1 MLYSTDTDSRINI
14 GCAVNRLVVG
24 ATHFDSRQTALFRFA
39 DPWAVGER
47 LWSLDLPL
55 VSAPSDR
62 YRGGIG
68 EVVGTD
74 RLIAF
79 QLFNLNDGA
88 ALWVGGPRGEGLRE
102 DAESAVQFRGRTFE
116 GLQADGEHLVM
127 LVEGEI
133 YLYTR
138 AADGTGTLENLTRD
152 TIDQWS
158 PWVSGRYVVWIDQR
172 DQPRGTV
179 LAPDNPEVYLYDL
192 VTRERRRITHDA
204 PERPVVQLQVSVRG
218 DWIVWVDQ
226 RHSPQPNAG
235 PLVVADQ
242 PREIYGY
249 HIPTG
254 REVPL
259 VIGSNM
265 VLAPILT
272 EDSLW
277 YTCFVAAP
285 RRSEGSYRLPLPAP
299 PLR

>member
-1 MLYSTDTDSRINI
+1 M
-14 GCAVNRLVVG
+14 G

-158 PWVSGRYVVWIDQR
+158 LPDPGEPHGRPR
-172 DQPRGTV
+172 DGHGHGHPPHMERG
-179 LAPDNPEVYLYDL
+179 
-192 VTRERRRITHDA
+192 
-204 PERPVVQLQVSVRG
+204 G
-218 DWIVWVDQ
+218 
-226 RHSPQPNAG
+226 
-235 PLVVADQ
+235 ADTQ
-242 PREIYGY
+242 
-249 HIPTG
+249 
-254 REVPL
+254 
-259 VIGSNM
+259 
-265 VLAPILT
+265 
-272 EDSLW
+272 
-277 YTCFVAAP
+277 
-285 RRSEGSYRLPLPAP
+285 
-299 PLR
+299 